1 MSKSVLEATNR
12 CKFHSV
18 SFNYFNACDI
28 CQSFVYKQRKNSSGI
43 SSCFCMYVVLTEI
56 QKRVFL
62 TAIDSVNVS
71 VCVLL

>member
-28 CQSFVYKQRKNSSGI
+28 SIILLHVNHLSTNNVRIAVAFRLVFVCMLYSQRFKS
-43 SSCFCMYVVLTEI
+43 
-56 QKRVFL
+56 VF
-62 TAIDSVNVS
+62 S
-71 VCVLL
+71 